1 MSFYKFR
8 ALTYIKMDDASPL
21 LTLWKK
27 WSQNIP
33 QAPPSLAGDVWSPS
47 LRSRDRY
54 SLKNWYLN
62 PGPRLTSSN
71 ARSRRLVL
79 GRLLT
84 CNFTQRWFFLL
95 FCSYFSVLPSPKN
108 KKSKKMAWLHT
119 RQNPWSPTQWASARP
134 IQSTHLSTYS
144 DFVHLYTIPPDFLK
158 VFWLKIPN
166 IIGQMGLQ
174 GRLAVS
180 MYNDVRPNIQI
191 IWKQR
196 ALCQRACQNKTKK
209 ALWSVHLQYMYEG
222 PSLPKKMKTESQFC
236 CSSTDFLSKESHE
249 IAELYIEKDS
259 QLKYGCHP
267 KACV

>member
-95 FCSYFSVLPSPKN
+95 CCSYFSVLPSPKN

-196 ALCQRACQNKTKK
+196 ALCQRACQ
-209 ALWSVHLQYMYEG
+209 
-222 PSLPKKMKTESQFC
+222 
-236 CSSTDFLSKESHE
+236 SK
-249 IAELYIEKDS
+249 
-259 QLKYGCHP
+259 
-267 KACV
+267 